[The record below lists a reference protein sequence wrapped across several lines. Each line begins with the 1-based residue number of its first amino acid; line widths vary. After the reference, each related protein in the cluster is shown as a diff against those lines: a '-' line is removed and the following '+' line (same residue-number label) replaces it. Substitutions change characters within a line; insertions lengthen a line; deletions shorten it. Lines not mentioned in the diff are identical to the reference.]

1 MARYNT
7 DYEGKI
13 YLTFIPNENK
23 MIEFIVNSQRV
34 MELCAEFQ
42 FQKIVKRIVR
52 ELPSTFKTDS
62 DFENGIEVLKKY
74 VVFSEGGR

>member
-1 MARYNT
+1 MERYNT

-23 MIEFIVNSQRV
+23 MIEFIINSQRV
-34 MELCAEFQ
+34 MDLCAEFQ
-42 FQKIVKRIVR
+42 FQKIVKKIIG
-52 ELPSTFKTDS
+52 ELPSTFKSDR
-62 DFENGIEVLKKY
+62 DFEIGIEVLKKY